1 MKPEKS
7 LYHKF
12 KKNCPNL
19 LITSI
24 ECYNIGGIPDCL
36 VWSKSGGFAMVES
49 KHTETNKCKFS
60 AQQILFAYQRKDGKH
75 RNFILVGHLEKLAKG
90 DPRTKAKVIPK
101 LYGSNSVE
109 GLLLDIREVKPL
121 ATNDWKLI
129 EKIISNQK
137 NN

>member
-1 MKPEKS
+1 VKPEKS

-36 VWSKSGGFAMVES
+36 VWSKSGGFAMVEL

-60 AQQILFAYQRKDGKH
+60 AHQILFAYQRKDLINGNH
-75 RNFILVGHLEKLAKG
+75 RNFILVQQALKG
-90 DPRTKAKVIPK
+90 DPRSIK

>member
-1 MKPEKS
+1 MKQEKK

-12 KKNCPNL
+12 KNNCSNL
-19 LITSI
+19 LITPI
-24 ECYNIGGIPDCL
+24 ECYNVHGVSDCL
-36 VWSKSGGFAMVES
+36 IWSKTNGFTMVEL
-49 KHTETNKCKFS
+49 KYTETKKVKFS
-60 AQQILFAYQRKDGKH
+60 PHQILFHYQRNDLIDGNH
-75 RNFILVGHLEKLAKG
+75 RNFILVEQVLKG
-90 DPRTKAKVIPK
+90 LPRSIK

-121 ATNDWKLI
+121 AVDDWKLI

>member
-24 ECYNIGGIPDCL
+24 ECWNVSGIPDCL
-36 VWSKSGGFAMVES
+36 IWSKTNGFTMVEL
-49 KHTETNKCKFS
+49 KYTETKKVKFS
-60 AQQILFAYQRKDGKH
+60 PHQILFHHQRKDLIDGNH
-75 RNFILVGHLEKLAKG
+75 RNFILVAQAPKG
-90 DPRTKAKVIPK
+90 SPRSIK

-121 ATNDWKLI
+121 ATDDWKLI

>member
-36 VWSKSGGFAMVES
+36 VWSKSGGFAMVEL

-60 AQQILFAYQRKDGKH
+60 PHQILFAYQRKDLINGNH
-75 RNFILVGHLEKLAKG
+75 RNFILVQQALKG
-90 DPRTKAKVIPK
+90 DPRSIK

-121 ATNDWKLI
+121 AVDDWKLI

>member
-24 ECYNIGGIPDCL
+24 ECWNVSGIPDCL
-36 VWSKSGGFAMVES
+36 IWSKTNGFTMVEL
-49 KHTETNKCKFS
+49 KYTETKKVKFS
-60 AQQILFAYQRKDGKH
+60 PHQILFHTLRSDLINGNH
-75 RNFILVGHLEKLAKG
+75 RNFILVAQALKG
-90 DPRTKAKVIPK
+90 LPRSIK
-101 LYGSNSVE
+101 LYGSNSIE

-121 ATNDWKLI
+121 ATDDWKLI

>member
-36 VWSKSGGFAMVES
+36 VWSKSGGFAMVEL

-60 AQQILFAYQRKDGKH
+60 AHQILFAYQRKDLINGNH
-75 RNFILVGHLEKLAKG
+75 RNFILVSQAPKG
-90 DPRTKAKVIPK
+90 SQRSIK

-121 ATNDWKLI
+121 ATDDWKLI

>member
-1 MKPEKS
+1 
-7 LYHKF
+7 
-12 KKNCPNL
+12 
-19 LITSI
+19 
-24 ECYNIGGIPDCL
+24 
-36 VWSKSGGFAMVES
+36 MVEL
-49 KHTETNKCKFS
+49 KYTETNKCKFS
-60 AQQILFAYQRKDGKH
+60 AQQILFAYQRKDLIDGNH
-75 RNFILVGHLEKLAKG
+75 RNFILVAQALKG
-90 DPRTKAKVIPK
+90 LPLSIK

>member
-24 ECYNIGGIPDCL
+24 ECWNVSGIPDCL
-36 VWSKSGGFAMVES
+36 IWSKTNGFTMVEL
-49 KHTETNKCKFS
+49 KYTETNKCKFS
-60 AQQILFAYQRKDGKH
+60 AQQILFAYQRKDLIDGNH
-75 RNFILVGHLEKLAKG
+75 RNFILVAQAPKG
-90 DPRTKAKVIPK
+90 LPLSIK